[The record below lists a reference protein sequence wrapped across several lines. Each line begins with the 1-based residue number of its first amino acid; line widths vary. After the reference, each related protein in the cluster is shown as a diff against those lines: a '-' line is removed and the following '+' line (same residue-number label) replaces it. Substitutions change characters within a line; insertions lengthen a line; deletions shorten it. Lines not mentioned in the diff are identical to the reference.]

1 MADPPNALI
10 NEAESPGTRDG
21 PGLSCFLAP
30 SSARLKSI
38 FRTLLTPDEQER
50 LVDLLCGPRRSLALD
65 RRLLALGLAYKALGK
80 VVASHAARR
89 VALRERFEIRRG
101 SDARHLATAAMVET
115 DTHEE
120 ALSIAWS
127 IAKRDVGSRWHSRL
141 MFKSAETSWT
151 IFLPPPR
158 SWPDCSIRPYILC
171 MLKLQS

>member
-101 SDARHLATAAMVET
+101 SDARHLATAAMCGNLLEIPACYT
-115 DTHEE
+115 TPPDKTGIFQKKHWDR
-120 ALSIAWS
+120 I
-127 IAKRDVGSRWHSRL
+127 L
-141 MFKSAETSWT
+141 MK
-151 IFLPPPR
+151 
-158 SWPDCSIRPYILC
+158 
-171 MLKLQS
+171 